1 MNREVY
7 EKNIKAY
14 KERYNK
20 EYYQID
26 NNKYEN
32 KLEDTKDGNKTI
44 NIKIENKKIY
54 LHSKYSPIKEAKRYY
69 KEFKVRYGTL
79 VICFGFSLSYYIDE
93 LSKKIN
99 RTDNIIVYEP
109 DKELFDIVMKNIDI
123 SHIISNEDIKIILN
137 LNDIKMGLLGRPVDK
152 KIEIMPI
159 YEKFYEEEI
168 IEFMKQVKNSID
180 TDLISVNTKEKFK
193 MEWGRNDFGN
203 IESILNSYNMF
214 DFKDVFKDKP
224 IVVVGAG
231 PSLNKN
237 IHLLKE
243 IEGKVCI
250 ICAFSAAKALEKQ
263 GIKPNFL
270 VTVDSKQYGLEEYEA
285 NIPLLYIK
293 EAGKELLK
301 NHKSEKL
308 FCLSI
313 DEVFLI
319 NILNAEEKISFI
331 PMSGTVASFAAG
343 SARHFGAS
351 EIILIGQDFSWTKE
365 KAHAD
370 GTVHKKTER
379 YKIYHNHNMEE
390 KDIYGNTVYT
400 NKPFYRFKLWFDS
413 FTASLPNNV
422 KMIQATEGGLP
433 IEGAETLT
441 FREAIDK
448 YCIDKYC
455 DINDILNKFYKKN
468 KLIGEE
474 IGKEKVYENIR
485 LVYDELKDTKK
496 LIEEAVELSKKITKN
511 IKYSTSGLKK
521 NNNLIDRL
529 NKIDQILK
537 DNIKIKALM
546 LTYSNDIYTYYTIDE
561 TDDEKLNFAIMNE
574 KLYIEIDKI
583 LGNIIKIAK
592 EEMEYED

>member
-1 MNREVY
+1 MNKEVY

-14 KERYNK
+14 KQRYNK
-20 EYYQID
+20 EYKPID

-44 NIKIENKKIY
+44 QLEIGDKKLY
-54 LHSKYSPIKEAKRYY
+54 LHSKYSPIKEAERYY
-69 KEFKVRYGTL
+69 KDFKVKYGTL

-93 LSKKIN
+93 LAKKIN
-99 RTDNIIVYEP
+99 RSDNIIVYEP

-123 SHIISNEDIKIILN
+123 SHIISNENIRIIFN
-137 LNDIKMGLLGRPVDK
+137 LNYIKMGLLGRPVDK
-152 KIEIMPI
+152 KVEIAPI
-159 YEKFYEEEI
+159 YEKIYEKEI
-168 IEFMKQVKNSID
+168 IEFLKQVKNSID
-180 TDLISVNTKEKFK
+180 TDLISVSTKESFK
-193 MEWGRNDFGN
+193 TEWTRNNFGN
-203 IESILNSYNMF
+203 IDSILNSYNIY
-214 DFKDVFKDKP
+214 DFKDIFKDKP

-237 IHLLKE
+237 VHLLKE

-250 ICAFSAAKALEKQ
+250 ICAFSAAKVLEKQ

-293 EAGKELLK
+293 EARKELLEK
-301 NHKSEKL
+301 HKSEKL

-313 DEVFLI
+313 DELFLI
-319 NILNAEEKISFI
+319 NILDLEEKISFI

-343 SARHFGAS
+343 TARHFGAS

-370 GTVHKKTER
+370 GTVHKKTES
-379 YKIYHNHNMEE
+379 YKTYHNYNMEE

-400 NKPFYRFKLWFDS
+400 NKPFYKFKLWFDD
-413 FTASLPNNV
+413 FTASLPDNV

-433 IEGAETLT
+433 IEGAEIIT

-455 DINDILNKFYKKN
+455 DINSILNNAYEKN
-468 KLIGEE
+468 KLIGEGIE
-474 IGKEKVYENIR
+474 KEKVYENIR
-485 LVYDELKDTKK
+485 LVYDELKDVKK
-496 LIEEAVELSKKITKN
+496 LIEEAVLLSKKITKN

-546 LTYSNDIYTYYTIDE
+546 TTYSNDIYTYYTIEE

-574 KLYIEIDKI
+574 KLYTEMDKI
-583 LGNIIKIAK
+583 LDNIIKIAK

>member
-7 EKNIKAY
+7 EANLEAY
-14 KERYNK
+14 KQRYNK
-20 EYYQID
+20 EYEPIE
-26 NNKYEN
+26 NNKYEGM
-32 KLEDTKDGNKTI
+32 LEYTKDGNKTI
-44 NIKIENKKIY
+44 QVENNGKKLY
-54 LHSKYSPIKEAKRYY
+54 LHSKYSPIKEAEKYY
-69 KEFKVRYGTL
+69 KDFKVRYGTL
-79 VICFGFSLSYYIDE
+79 VICFGFGLSYYVEE

-99 RTDNIIVYEP
+99 KTDDIIVYEP
-109 DKELFDIVMKNIDI
+109 DKELFDIVMKNIN
-123 SHIISNEDIKIILN
+123 IINILN
-137 LNDIKMGLLGRPVDK
+137 NKDIRIIFDLKGIKAGLLGRPVDK
-152 KIEIMPI
+152 KVEIMPI
-159 YEKFYEEEI
+159 YEKIYEEHI
-168 IEFMKQVKNSID
+168 IEFMKQVKSSID
-180 TDLISVNTKEKFK
+180 TDLITVNTKERFK
-193 MEWGRNDFGN
+193 TEWGRNDFAN
-203 IESILNSYNMF
+203 LDSILNSYNIC
-214 DFKDVFKDKP
+214 DFEGIFKDKP

-250 ICAFSAAKALEKQ
+250 ICCFSAAKALEKQ

-293 EAGKELLK
+293 EAGKELLQ
-301 NHKSEKL
+301 NHKAEKL

-313 DEVFLI
+313 DEIFLR
-319 NILNAEEKISFI
+319 NILEANEKVSFI

-343 SARHFGAS
+343 TAGYFGAS

-370 GTVHKKTER
+370 GTVHKITEK
-379 YKIYHNHNMEE
+379 YKKYHNHNMEE
-390 KDIYGNTVYT
+390 KDIYGNIVYT

-413 FTASLPNNV
+413 FTASLPENV

-433 IEGAETLT
+433 IEGAETIT
-441 FREAIDK
+441 FKEAIDK
-448 YCIDKYC
+448 YCVEKYC
-455 DINDILNKFYKKN
+455 DINGVLKEYYQKN

-474 IGKEKVYENIR
+474 IDKEKVYENVR
-485 LVYDELKDTKK
+485 FTYEDLKDMKK

-521 NNNLIDRL
+521 NNNAIERL
-529 NKIDQILK
+529 NNIDKILQE
-537 DNIKIKALM
+537 NIKIKALM
-546 LTYSNDIYTYYTIDE
+546 TTYTNDIYSYYTIEE

-574 KLYIEIDKI
+574 KLYTQMDKI
-583 LGNIIKIAK
+583 LANIIEIAK
-592 EEMEYED
+592 EEMNYED

>member
-14 KERYNK
+14 KQRYNK
-20 EYYQID
+20 EYKPID
-26 NNKYEN
+26 NNKYED

-44 NIKIENKKIY
+44 QLEIEDKKIY
-54 LHSKYSPIKEAKRYY
+54 LHSKYSPIKEAERYY
-69 KEFKVRYGTL
+69 KDFKVKYGTL

-109 DKELFDIVMKNIDI
+109 DKELFDIAIKNIDI
-123 SHIISNEDIKIILN
+123 SHIISNENIKIIFN
-137 LNDIKMGLLGRPVDK
+137 LNDIKMGLLGIPVDK
-152 KIEIMPI
+152 KIEIIPI
-159 YEKFYEEEI
+159 YEKIYEKEI
-168 IEFMKQVKNSID
+168 IEFMKEVKRAID
-180 TDLISVNTKEKFK
+180 LDLVTVNTKEAYKT
-193 MEWGRNDFGN
+193 EWARNDFGN
-203 IESILNSYNMF
+203 IENILNSYNIY
-214 DFKDVFKDKP
+214 DFKDIFKDKP

-250 ICAFSAAKALEKQ
+250 ICAFSAAKALQKQ

-270 VTVDSKQYGLEEYEA
+270 VTVDSEQYGLEEYEA
-285 NIPLLYIK
+285 NISLLYIK

-301 NHKSEKL
+301 NHKAEKL
-308 FCLSI
+308 FCLNI
-313 DEVFLI
+313 NDVFLV
-319 NILNAEEKISFI
+319 NILDAEEKVSLI

-343 SARHFGAS
+343 TARHFGAS
-351 EIILIGQDFSWTKE
+351 EIILIGQDFSWTRE

-370 GTVHKKTER
+370 GTVHIKTEE
-379 YKIYHNHNMEE
+379 YKIYHNQEMEE

-400 NKPFYRFKLWFDS
+400 NKPFYGFKLWFDE
-413 FTASLPNNV
+413 FTASLPDNV

-433 IEGAETLT
+433 IEGAEIIT

-448 YCIDKYC
+448 YCLDKYC
-455 DINDILNKFYKKN
+455 DINSILNNAYEKN
-468 KLIGEE
+468 KLIGEGIE
-474 IGKEKVYENIR
+474 KEKVYENIR
-485 LVYDELKDTKK
+485 LVYDELKDVKK
-496 LIEEAVELSKKITKN
+496 LIEEAVELSKRITKN
-511 IKYSTSGLKK
+511 IKHSTSGLKK

-529 NKIDQILK
+529 NKIDRILK

-546 LTYSNDIYTYYTIDE
+546 ATYSNDIYTYYTIEE
-561 TDDEKLNFAIMNE
+561 TNDEKLNFAIMNE
-574 KLYIEIDKI
+574 KLYTEIDKI
-583 LGNIIKIAK
+583 LGYIIKIAK

>member
-14 KERYNK
+14 KERYNR
-20 EYYQID
+20 EYESID

-32 KLEDTKDGNKTI
+32 KLEDAKDGNKTI
-44 NIKIENKKIY
+44 QLEIGNKKLY
-54 LHSKYSPIKEAKRYY
+54 LHSKYSPIKEAERYY
-69 KEFKVRYGTL
+69 KDFKVKYGTL
-79 VICFGFSLSYYIDE
+79 IICFGFSLSYYIDE
-93 LSKKIN
+93 LAKKIN
-99 RTDNIIVYEP
+99 RTDDIIVYEP

-123 SHIISNEDIKIILN
+123 SHIISNEDIKIIFN

-152 KIEIMPI
+152 KIEITPVYEKI
-159 YEKFYEEEI
+159 YEKETV
-168 IEFMKQVKNSID
+168 EFLKKVKESID

-193 MEWGRNDFGN
+193 AEWGRNDFGN
-203 IESILNSYNMF
+203 IENILNSYNIY

-301 NHKSEKL
+301 NHKAEKI
-308 FCLSI
+308 FCLNI
-313 DEVFLI
+313 NEVFLV
-319 NILNAEEKISFI
+319 NILEANEKLYFI

-343 SARHFGAS
+343 AASYFGAS

-370 GTVHKKTER
+370 GTVHKKTES
-379 YKIYHNHNMEE
+379 YKTYHNYNMEE

-400 NKPFYRFKLWFDS
+400 NKPFYKFKLWFDD
-413 FTASLPNNV
+413 FTANLPENV

-433 IEGAETLT
+433 IEGAETIT

-455 DINDILNKFYKKN
+455 DVNKILNEAYKNN

-474 IGKEKVYENIR
+474 INKEKVYEDIR
-485 LVYDELKDTKK
+485 LVYQELKDTKK
-496 LIEEAVELSKKITKN
+496 LIEEAVLLSKKITKN

-521 NNNLIDRL
+521 NNSLIDRL

-537 DNIKIKALM
+537 DNVKIKALM
-546 LTYSNDIYTYYTIDE
+546 RTYSNDIYTYYTIEE
-561 TDDEKLNFAIMNE
+561 TDDEKLNFAMMNE
-574 KLYIEIDKI
+574 KLYTEMDKI
-583 LGNIIKIAK
+583 LDNIIKIAK